1 MTTVTAMSAGGG
13 GTGEVST
20 GARARALSVDATAGN
35 PDGSAN
41 GVTAGIPRM
50 PSTVRTRSSSFDVP
64 NEDNVPCAMQ
74 LVGAVNEDG
83 LGLLSWWEEGDDE
96 TSLGLPVADGVER
109 AQDLVLDRGH
119 TCRAQLGAHFEN
131 V

>member
-1 MTTVTAMSAGGG
+1 
-13 GTGEVST
+13 
-20 GARARALSVDATAGN
+20 
-35 PDGSAN
+35 
-41 GVTAGIPRM
+41 M

-96 TSLGLPVADGVER
+96 TSLGLPVADGVE
-109 AQDLVLDRGH
+109 
-119 TCRAQLGAHFEN
+119 
-131 V
+131 

>member
-41 GVTAGIPRM
+41 GVTTGIPRM

-96 TSLGLPVADGVER
+96 TSLGLPVADGVE
-109 AQDLVLDRGH
+109 
-119 TCRAQLGAHFEN
+119 
-131 V
+131 